1 MTLTELFDFVEDLQF
16 YLEEKNKALNEN
28 INQKGG

>member
-1 MTLTELFDFVEDLQF
+1 MTLTELFDFVEDLQY

-28 INQKGG
+28 LNQKGG